1 MSAATSIPFLNL
13 QPVPAL
19 IGGEPL
25 TNSKTT
31 FDVHRPER
39 GANESNVHTVI
50 SCSVDDAKKAVD
62 AAAAAL
68 PAWKATSFSER
79 RNIFLKAADLL
90 RGRIDEYVKVTTGE
104 TCLDVAFSSFE
115 LANLAVP
122 GLEETAAVI
131 STALRGEF
139 PRIDATGRREL
150 IQREP
155 FGVVLGIAPWN
166 APFFLALRAILNP
179 LAAGNTCVLKT
190 SENSPR
196 THLAVA
202 QLLYD
207 AGLPKGV
214 LSVVHSSPTDVVEVT
229 NALIHHPAVRKINFT
244 GSTRVGRLIAVEAA
258 KAIKPIVLE
267 LGGKAPQIVLDDA
280 DVKIAANNAVI
291 GAMMN
296 HGQICMSTAIV
307 LVDAKIEQAFLKE
320 VQRLFTENKE
330 VLQEYKKSPGKARAL
345 FTTASAKRANEILQA
360 SLQAGAKIAAGEA
373 TPTDKVEN
381 LASMNP
387 LVVSGVKPEM
397 RLFTEEAF
405 APILSVTPFKTDAEA
420 ITLANSNSAGLAAA
434 VYGTNEVRALRVA
447 QQIEAGQVHVNAITV
462 HDAPGIPHGGWK
474 ESGFGR
480 FNGVAGIHE
489 FSQTRTITMSEPG
502 EMPFF
507 VL

>member
-1 MSAATSIPFLNL
+1 MSNGTSPAQFINL

-25 TNSKTT
+25 TSSKTL
-31 FDVHRPER
+31 FDVVRPER
-39 GANESNVHTVI
+39 GDSAKVHSVV
-50 SCSVDDAKKAVD
+50 SCSVDDANRAVD
-62 AAAAAL
+62 AAAKAL
-68 PAWKATSFSER
+68 PSWKSTSFPER
-79 RNIFLKAADLL
+79 RAIFLKAADLL
-90 RGRIDEYVKVTTGE
+90 RGRIDEYVKLTTDE
-104 TCLDVAFSSFE
+104 TCLDLSFSGFE
-115 LANLAVP
+115 LAHLAVP

-139 PRIDATGRREL
+139 PRLDGSGRREL

-179 LAAGNTCVLKT
+179 LAAGNTCILKT

-214 LSVVHSSPTDVVEVT
+214 LSVVHSAPQDVVEVT

-244 GSTRVGRLIAVEAA
+244 GSTRVGRLIAMEAA

-280 DVKIAANNAVI
+280 DIKVAANNAVI

-296 HGQICMSTAIV
+296 HGQICMSTAII
-307 LVDAKIEQAFLKE
+307 LVDAKIEKSFLEE
-320 VQRLFTENKE
+320 VQRLFSENKE
-330 VLQEYKKSPGKARAL
+330 ALAEYRKAPGKARAL
-345 FTTASAKRANEILQA
+345 FTAASAKRANEILE
-360 SLQAGAKIAAGEA
+360 STLQAGAKIAAGDSSA
-373 TPTDKVEN
+373 NDVEH
-381 LASMNP
+381 ASVKP
-387 LVVSGVKPEM
+387 VVVSGVKPEM
-397 RLFTEEAF
+397 RLFQEEAF
-405 APILSVTPFKTDAEA
+405 APILSVTTFTSDDEA
-420 ITLANSNSAGLAAA
+420 VRLANSNSAGLAAA
-434 VYGTNEVRALRVA
+434 VYGSEVRAVRLA

-462 HDAPGIPHGGWK
+462 HDHPSIPHGGWK

-480 FNGVAGIHE
+480 FNGVAGLHE
-489 FSQTRTITMSEPG
+489 FTQTRTITMSEPQA
-502 EMPFF
+502 MPLV